1 MITQIARFHFFYPM
15 LFTTFIIAILAICSV
30 IKSRN
35 GNMTFKDMFSL
46 SSNNAKEITIDTTD
60 KMKDMHTEVIKVLPE
75 TYEHELHKLNTD
87 VKSNT
92 DKITRVEALA
102 QELNDKFDLLL
113 QRVIELEK
121 NK

>member
-1 MITQIARFHFFYPM
+1 MIDIVSMSFFYPM
-15 LFTTFIIAILAICSV
+15 LFGTLIILILAVCSV

-60 KMKDMHTEVIKVLPE
+60 KMKDMHTEVIKVLPDA
-75 TYEHELHKLNTD
+75 YEHELHKLNSD
-87 VKSNT
+87 VRTNT